1 MLNKKIA
8 VMGKNSYHWA
18 ISYMAAS
25 IIGVVVPIDKELHN
39 SDVINFLNVSEA
51 SCILADEKY
60 ISSLL
65 QEKTEINHNITFI
78 NFNSEKTTDEFIS
91 FSNLIEEGD
100 KLIEEGDKSF
110 DNIKL
115 NPDEMHILLFT
126 SGTTGN
132 AKGVCLSHKNICS
145 NIQSVFGIV
154 KVKSTDQVLSILPIH
169 HTYECTLGYLLVIYS
184 GGTIA
189 FCDGLRYITKNFT
202 EYKPTVVLSVP
213 HFY

>member
-1 MLNKKIA
+1 M
-8 VMGKNSYHWA
+8 
-18 ISYMAAS
+18 
-25 IIGVVVPIDKELHN
+25 
-39 SDVINFLNVSEA
+39 
-51 SCILADEKY
+51 ADEKY

-65 QEKTEINHNITFI
+65 QEKTEIKHNITFI

-100 KLIEEGDKSF
+100 KLVEEGDKSF

-154 KVKSTDQVLSILPIH
+154 KVKSTD
-169 HTYECTLGYLLVIYS
+169 
-184 GGTIA
+184 
-189 FCDGLRYITKNFT
+189 
-202 EYKPTVVLSVP
+202 
-213 HFY
+213 